1 MRGAVPLS
9 VALHAGI
16 LGAVLLAG
24 FAPSDEFEA
33 ESVAIDIVT
42 LEVAV
47 VTQPSTVPS
56 EAVETLVS
64 AGAEA
69 AAPETLVADL
79 AEPVAPMAPLLPVER
94 AQPVKTAM
102 LQPIETE
109 DLSSAEILVA
119 SAVDAPDLEA
129 VAPQWVAPDAVAVT
143 DVAVQPSEPAPLDR
157 LEVASIAPVTPAE
170 PLDSAPPIR
179 LAAIDPVDEVL
190 TEAPMAPVPLPR
202 LVRQE
207 TEREPEPAEKPAE
220 TRQAKPA
227 APKPKKPAEK
237 PAPKPQQQ
245 ASLGNGGADNAD
257 TQARKAASGGKG
269 KKSDGGSGASSK
281 YPGQVQVRVNR
292 ASRYPSAAKGS
303 DGEAYVTFTVAA
315 NGGVSRLNLSR
326 SSGNA
331 ALDDAALAAVER
343 AAPFPPIPEDA
354 GRSSWTFTVP
364 VAFRK

>member
-24 FAPSDEFEA
+24 FVPSQSAEA

-64 AGAEA
+64 AGAES

-79 AEPVAPMAPLLPVER
+79 AEPLAPLLPPVET
-94 AQPVKTAM
+94 AQPVAAVA
-102 LQPIETE
+102 LQPVETE
-109 DLSSAEILVA
+109 DLISAKILVA
-119 SAVDAPDLEA
+119 SALAAPDLQSLA
-129 VAPQWVAPDAVAVT
+129 PQSVAPEAIEVTRAAAVPA
-143 DVAVQPSEPAPLDR
+143 EPAEIDTI
-157 LEVASIAPVTPAE
+157 EVASIAP
-170 PLDSAPPIR
+170 R
-179 LAAIDPVDEVL
+179 DEVL
-190 TEAPMAPVPLPR
+190 TELEVAPVPLPR
-202 LVRQE
+202 PIRQQA
-207 TEREPEPAEKPAE
+207 ERKPEPTEKPAE
-220 TRQAKPA
+220 HADSQAK
-227 APKPKKPAEK
+227 
-237 PAPKPQQQ
+237 
-245 ASLGNGGADNAD
+245 
-257 TQARKAASGGKG
+257 KAAAGGKG
-269 KKSDGGSGASSK
+269 KKAEGGSGASSK
-281 YPGQVQVRVNR
+281 YPGQVQVRVSR
-292 ASRYPSAAKGS
+292 ATRYPASAKGS
-303 DGEAYVTFTVAA
+303 NGEAHVTFTVAA
-315 NGGVSRLNLSR
+315 NGGISGIKLSR

>member
-16 LGAVLLAG
+16 LGAVLFAG
-24 FAPSDEFEA
+24 FAPTSDVEA
-33 ESVAIDIVT
+33 ESVAIDVVS

-56 EAVETLVS
+56 DAVETLVA

-79 AEPVAPMAPLLPVER
+79 AEPVAPLRPPLETVKPV
-94 AQPVKTAM
+94 TAAALVPM
-102 LQPIETE
+102 ETE
-109 DLSSAEILVA
+109 DLASAEILVA
-119 SAVDAPDLEA
+119 TALDAPELESL
-129 VAPQWVAPDAVAVT
+129 APQSIAPEAIAVT
-143 DVAVQPSEPAPLDR
+143 RATAVPVEPAEIDPVQ
-157 LEVASIAPVTPAE
+157 VASIAP
-170 PLDSAPPIR
+170 LD
-179 LAAIDPVDEVL
+179 ETL
-190 TEAPMAPVPLPR
+190 TETEVAPLPLPR
-202 LVRQE
+202 PVRHQA
-207 TEREPEPAEKPAE
+207 EREPKPVERPAE
-220 TRQAKPA
+220 TKQAKPA
-227 APKPKKPAEK
+227 EPKPKKPAEK

-257 TQARKAASGGKG
+257 SQAQKATSGGKG

-281 YPGQVQVRVNR
+281 YPGQVQVRVSR

-303 DGEAYVTFTVAA
+303 KGEAHVTFTVAA
-315 NGGVSRLNLSR
+315 NGGVSSLKLSR
-326 SSGNA
+326 SSGNS

>member
-24 FAPSDEFEA
+24 FVPSQSAEA

-64 AGAEA
+64 AGAES

-79 AEPVAPMAPLLPVER
+79 AEPLAPLLPPVET
-94 AQPVKTAM
+94 AQPVAAVA
-102 LQPIETE
+102 LQPVETE
-109 DLSSAEILVA
+109 DLISAKILVA
-119 SAVDAPDLEA
+119 SALAAPDLQSLA
-129 VAPQWVAPDAVAVT
+129 PQSVAPEAIEVTRAAAVPA
-143 DVAVQPSEPAPLDR
+143 EPAEIDTI
-157 LEVASIAPVTPAE
+157 EVASIAP
-170 PLDSAPPIR
+170 R
-179 LAAIDPVDEVL
+179 DEVL
-190 TEAPMAPVPLPR
+190 TELEVAPVPLPR
-202 LVRQE
+202 PIRQQA
-207 TEREPEPAEKPAE
+207 ERKPEPTEKPAE
-220 TRQAKPA
+220 PRQAKPA
-227 APKPKKPAEK
+227 EPKPKKSAEK

-257 TQARKAASGGKG
+257 SQAKKAAAGGKG
-269 KKSDGGSGASSK
+269 KKSEGGSGASSK
-281 YPGQVQVRVNR
+281 YPGQVQVRVSR
-292 ASRYPSAAKGS
+292 ATRYPASAKGS
-303 DGEAYVTFTVAA
+303 NGEAHVTFTVAA
-315 NGGVSRLNLSR
+315 NGGISGIKLSR